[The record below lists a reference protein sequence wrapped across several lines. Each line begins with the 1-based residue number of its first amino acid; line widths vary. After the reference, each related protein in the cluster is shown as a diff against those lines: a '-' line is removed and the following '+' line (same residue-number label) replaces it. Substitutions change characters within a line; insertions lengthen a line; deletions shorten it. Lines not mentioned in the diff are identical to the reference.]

1 MMYLRNAFLL
11 FSLVTLAN
19 CSSIE
24 HSSPLQYVDPFIG
37 TGGHGHTFPGA
48 TVPFGMVQLSPQT
61 RVEGWDGT
69 SGYHFTDDTIYGFAH
84 TALSG
89 TGVSDYGDIL
99 ITPLRYV
106 PERSEGLLG
115 SFFDKAKEKA
125 SPNFYSVYLE
135 DSKVSA
141 SLTASH
147 RAGIHQYRF
156 VGEEER
162 YVLIDLQY
170 RDLLLDSKIEY
181 LEEEKAFVGYRRSSN
196 WANDMHWFFYMSFDC
211 EVDSI
216 GILEKDSKMW
226 VKFPND
232 KELVTLKI
240 ALSPVDQEGAKNN
253 FFHEINPLTFEECLV
268 QGQVLWSNK
277 LNKIQVEGG
286 SQEQKTIFYTA
297 LYHCYLHPNIYQD
310 VDGRYRGMDQNIHHT
325 DGDYYTVFSLWDT
338 YRALHPLMT
347 IIDSAATVG
356 FVNTFLDMYDKTGQ
370 LPVWELAANETGTMI
385 GNHAISVLADVIVK
399 GYPIQDKA
407 KVLSA
412 IVQSVNRNDLGYRE
426 FRKYGYIP
434 GDMEH
439 ESISK
444 TLEYAYNDW
453 CIAQI
458 AKQWDEEA
466 LYQQYIVSAQNYKNI
481 FDASSG
487 FMRPK
492 INGSWM
498 RPFDPTVVDWH
509 YTEANAWQYNFYV
522 PQDVKGLT
530 QLFGG
535 RKEIKNKIDSLFTLQ
550 APIGGRD
557 MKDITGLIGQY
568 AHGNEPSHHMAY
580 FYNFLGHPED
590 TQERVWEIMNQLYS
604 VHPEGL
610 SGNEDCGQMSAWLVM
625 SAMGFYSFTPGAD
638 YYTIG
643 APWFKKITLQL
654 ENGKQFIIDNKNFS
668 SKAIYVQKSYLNGI
682 EDNRSFLNHKDIVS
696 GGEISFLRS
705 KNVPTAFGKDSL
717 HMPNSSIEGALLS
730 INPTFGYAGEI
741 FSDSVLVSLEAF
753 DDSYT
758 LYYSLG
764 EELDKD
770 NLVLYQGPFFLHQ
783 SNTVQG
789 MAYHPE
795 WKWSSSVSKVFS
807 KLPHSI
813 ELQLDAIPSPNYTA
827 GGPIAL
833 VDGMRGTKNWR
844 VGRWMGFQGNDLEV
858 SLDLGEG
865 NSISQLGGS
874 FLQDIKS
881 WIWFPEEIQVLGS
894 SNGVDYRV
902 LGTVKPEEAV
912 DDYTIS
918 TKEWI
923 FPLNGS
929 FRYVKLRAK
938 QLGII
943 PEWHLGA
950 GFPSYIFIDEIL
962 FQ

>member
-1 MMYLRNAFLL
+1 MMNLRYAFL
-11 FSLVTLAN
+11 FFTLLTLTN
-19 CSSIE
+19 CSPTENSL
-24 HSSPLQYVDPFIG
+24 LQLVNPFIG

-69 SGYHFTDDTIYGFAH
+69 SGYHFTDDTLYGFAH

-99 ITPLRYV
+99 ITPLRRA
-106 PERSEGLLG
+106 PEVSKGLQG
-115 SFFDKAKEKA
+115 SFFQKAKEVA

-135 DSKVSA
+135 DSKVKA

-147 RAGIHQYRF
+147 RSGIHQYRF
-156 VGEEER
+156 DGEEEK
-162 YVLIDLQY
+162 YIVIDLEY

-181 LEEEKAFVGYRRSSN
+181 LEGEKAFVGYRRSSN
-196 WANDMHWFFYMSFDC
+196 WAKDMHWFFYLSFDC
-211 EVDSI
+211 EIDSI
-216 GILEKDSKMW
+216 GILERDSKIW
-226 VKFPND
+226 VKFPDD
-232 KELVTLKI
+232 KELVTMKI
-240 ALSPVDQEGAKNN
+240 ALSPVDMEGAKNN
-253 FFHEINPLTFEECLV
+253 YFHEIYPLTFEECLH
-268 QGQVLWSNK
+268 QGQALWSEK

-286 SQEQKTIFYTA
+286 SQEQKIIFYTA
-297 LYHCYLHPNIYQD
+297 LYHCYVHPNIYQD
-310 VDGRYRGMDQNIHHT
+310 VDGRYRGLDQKIHHT
-325 DGDYYTVFSLWDT
+325 EGEYYTVFSLWDT
-338 YRALHPLMT
+338 YRAWHPLMT

-399 GYPIQDKA
+399 GYPIEDRS

-412 IVQSVNRNDLGYRE
+412 IVASVNRDDLGYGE

-434 GDMEH
+434 GDKEH

-444 TLEYAYNDW
+444 TLEYAYNEW

-458 AKQWDEEA
+458 AKHWGMED
-466 LYQQYIVSAQNYKNI
+466 LYQTYSLSAQNYKNI
-481 FDASSG
+481 FDPNTG

-498 RPFDPTVVDWH
+498 TPFDPTVVDWH
-509 YTEANAWQYNFYV
+509 FTEANAWQYNFYV
-522 PQDVKGLT
+522 PQDVRGLT
-530 QLFGG
+530 QLYGG
-535 RKEIKNKIDSLFTLQ
+535 RLQIKNKIDSLFTLEV
-550 APIGGRD
+550 PIGGRD

-590 TQERVWEIMNQLYS
+590 TQKRVWEIMNQLYS
-604 VHPEGL
+604 AEPDGL

-625 SAMGFYSFTPGAD
+625 SAMGFYSFAPGED

-654 ENGKQFIIDNKNFS
+654 ENGKHFIIDSKNFS
-668 SKAIYVQKSYLNGI
+668 SKSIYIQKSYLNGV
-682 EDNRSFLNHKDIVS
+682 EDNRSYLMHKDMVS

-705 KNVPTAFGKDSL
+705 RDLPTVFGKDSL
-717 HMPNSSIEGALLS
+717 YMPNSSIDNPLLS
-730 INPTFGYAGEI
+730 INPTFGYSEET
-741 FSDSVLVSLEAF
+741 FFDSVLVSMEAF
-753 DDSYT
+753 DDSYV

-770 NLVLYQGPFFLHQ
+770 QLELYRGPFFLHQ

-789 MAYHPE
+789 WAYHPE
-795 WKWSSSVSKVFS
+795 WKWSSPVSKVFS

-813 ELQLDAIPSPNYTA
+813 EVQLNAIASPNYTA

-833 VDGMRGTKNWR
+833 VDGMRGAKNWR
-844 VGRWMGFQGNDLEV
+844 VGRWMGFQGNDFEV
-858 SLDLGEG
+858 SLDFGEG

-881 WIWFPEEIQVLGS
+881 WIWFPKEIQVMGS
-894 SNGVDYRV
+894 SNGLDFKL
-902 LGTVKPEEAV
+902 LGTLKTEEAI
-912 DDYTIS
+912 DDYSIN
-918 TKEWI
+918 TKEWML
-923 FPLNGS
+923 PLNGS
-929 FRYVKLRAK
+929 FRYVKLRAN

-943 PEWHLGA
+943 PDWHLGA